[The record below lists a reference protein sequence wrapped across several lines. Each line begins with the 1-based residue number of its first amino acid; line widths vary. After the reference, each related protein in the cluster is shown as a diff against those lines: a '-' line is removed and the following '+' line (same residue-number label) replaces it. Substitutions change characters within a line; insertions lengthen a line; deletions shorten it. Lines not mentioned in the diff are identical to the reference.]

1 MRSLFMWCKRPF
13 SKKKNLKKQIS
24 ENQEKVGLLSRV
36 RACMYAYMC
45 IFIYKVYII
54 YIVIFIFIKD
64 FLLIC

>member
-1 MRSLFMWCKRPF
+1 MHHNRVVQMPIFEKNF
-13 SKKKNLKKQIS
+13 FKKKKIS
-24 ENQEKVGLLSRV
+24 ENQGNVVLLSRV